1 MNKTISK
8 YISELLFLHDCVII
22 PEFGGFVGN
31 KKSAVLNKI
40 TGIISPP
47 SKEILFNPNLKTN
60 DGLLINHISKSEG
73 ISNVEARNLVVN
85 YVSLINQKLKK
96 IRTFRIENVGL
107 LSLGAE
113 GNILFLQDS
122 FTNYNLES
130 FGLKSQKTKKVDH
143 IEKKI
148 KVITTP
154 ISTKKGRRKIWKAAA
169 ILLPIISLSLVSI
182 TQEEKIENLYN
193 HMSSFKLFSKTETS
207 PKLQKNKEKKLEII
221 ITPEET
227 KITKLEKLPKII
239 EKKFFLVAGAFNNER
254 NANNLM
260 NKLQSESYNSEI
272 IGTNKNGL
280 IRVSYDCFATK
291 EEALIELEKLKS
303 KNKSSWILSL

>member
-1 MNKTISK
+1 
-8 YISELLFLHDCVII
+8 
-22 PEFGGFVGN
+22 
-31 KKSAVLNKI
+31 
-40 TGIISPP
+40 
-47 SKEILFNPNLKTN
+47 
-60 DGLLINHISKSEG
+60 
-73 ISNVEARNLVVN
+73 
-85 YVSLINQKLKK
+85 
-96 IRTFRIENVGL
+96 
-107 LSLGAE
+107 
-113 GNILFLQDS
+113 
-122 FTNYNLES
+122 
-130 FGLKSQKTKKVDH
+130 
-143 IEKKI
+143 
-148 KVITTP
+148 
-154 ISTKKGRRKIWKAAA
+154 
-169 ILLPIISLSLVSI
+169 
-182 TQEEKIENLYN
+182 
-193 HMSSFKLFSKTETS
+193 MSSFKLFSKTETS